1 MGEGELG
8 SDLVITRL
16 SLGTL
21 RDPGDDL
28 LRVVSD
34 APLLFQIS
42 TKSLIRQAKETSEI
56 LTDKTMIFFF
66 LNAHTDNASE

>member
-1 MGEGELG
+1 MGEGVLG
-8 SDLVITRL
+8 SDLVVIRV

-34 APLLFQIS
+34 APVLLQK
-42 TKSLIRQAKETSEI
+42 TTQKSHQAKV
-56 LTDKTMIFFF
+56 
-66 LNAHTDNASE
+66 H